1 VTAKITHFCC
11 ILVNFWSMLRH
22 AILCVKS
29 LSYQSAEAECVCM
42 LTACLRTIVFLL
54 HTHLLSIFYSII
66 IFILNESRL
75 PWY

>member
-54 HTHLLSIFYSII
+54 RTFAVYFYLII